1 MTHLKLSIF
10 IRMDSSERNP
20 KEFKR
25 MMSRTINKSKKN
37 MFKYLNELK
46 KNTSNQ
52 KNKRYNEI
60 YE

>member
-1 MTHLKLSIF
+1 
-10 IRMDSSERNP
+10 MDSSERNP

-25 MMSRTINKSKKN
+25 MMLRTINKSKKN

>member
-1 MTHLKLSIF
+1 
-10 IRMDSSERNP
+10 
-20 KEFKR
+20 
-25 MMSRTINKSKKN
+25 

-60 YE
+60 YEWEM